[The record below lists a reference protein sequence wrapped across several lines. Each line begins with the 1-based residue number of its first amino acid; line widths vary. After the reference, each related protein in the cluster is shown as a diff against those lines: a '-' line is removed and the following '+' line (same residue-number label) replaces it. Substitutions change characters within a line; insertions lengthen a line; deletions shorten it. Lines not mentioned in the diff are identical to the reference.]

1 MYNWAKKKPAFITI
15 EDEGYTCES
24 AKVVSGGTLLMKKV
38 RGKVIV
44 DDTGKLSAP
53 WPGLDIRSERMD
65 ADELSRSESLEE
77 DGEFITPREHFGSSG
92 KKAAELHEN
101 SASGPDSLEKARDG
115 MRSKTKSREIH
126 VGK

>member
-38 RGKVIV
+38 RGKVVV

-65 ADELSRSESLEE
+65 ADELSRRESLEE
-77 DGEFITPREHFGSSG
+77 DDEFMTPGEHFGSSG
-92 KKAAELHEN
+92 KKAAELHET
-101 SASGPDSLEKARDG
+101 SARGYMSPLKKRG
-115 MRSKTKSREIH
+115 ME
-126 VGK
+126 